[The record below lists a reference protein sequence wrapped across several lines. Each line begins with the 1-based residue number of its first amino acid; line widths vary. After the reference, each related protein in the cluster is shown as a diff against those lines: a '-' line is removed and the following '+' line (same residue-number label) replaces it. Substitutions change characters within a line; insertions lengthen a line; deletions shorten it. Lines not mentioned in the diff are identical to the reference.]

1 MKRGLFITLEGID
14 GSGKSTQLH
23 RLTTY
28 LRNRGYKVRATR
40 EPGGTPLGEEIR
52 RILLTSEQNSA
63 AGRGRIERVASITP
77 MAELTL
83 MYAARAQHL
92 VEVLRPALAGGEI
105 VVSDRYNDA
114 SLAYQGYGRKLGI
127 EPVRAFDR
135 IICGPTQPDLTIV
148 LDLPPQLALSR
159 AVLREQQ
166 RNSNRARFEAEGV
179 KFQRRVRAGYLEIAR
194 QEPERVKVIRADRA
208 LDEVQAEIR
217 RLVDGV
223 LARWERTKLKRGTS
237 KRKRKA

>member
-1 MKRGLFITLEGID
+1 M
-14 GSGKSTQLH
+14 
-23 RLTTY
+23 
-28 LRNRGYKVRATR
+28 
-40 EPGGTPLGEEIR
+40 
-52 RILLTSEQNSA
+52 
-63 AGRGRIERVASITP
+63 ASITP

-135 IICGPTQPDLTIV
+135 TICGPTQPDLTIV

-166 RNSNRARFEAEGV
+166 RNLNRARFEAEGV

>member
-1 MKRGLFITLEGID
+1 LKRGLFITLEGID

-23 RLTTY
+23 RLTTH

-40 EPGGTPLGEEIR
+40 EPGGTSLGEEIR

-63 AGRGRIERVASITP
+63 AGRGRIEPVAGITP

-92 VEVLRPALAGGEI
+92 VEVLRPALARGEI

-114 SLAYQGYGRKLGI
+114 SLAYQGYGRKLGV
-127 EPVRAFDR
+127 ETVRAFDR
-135 IICGPTQPDLTIV
+135 IVCGPAQPDLTIV
-148 LDLPPQLALSR
+148 FDLPPQLALSR

-166 RNSNRARFEAEGV
+166 GNSNRARFEAEGV

-194 QEPERVKVIRADRA
+194 QEPERVKVIRADRVP
-208 LDEVQAEIR
+208 DEVQAEIR
-217 RLVDGV
+217 RLVDGAV
-223 LARWERTKLKRGTS
+223 ARWERTKLKRDTS
-237 KRKRKA
+237 KRKCKA